1 MAFATSRAEASKG
14 GFRLSMLIYDTRFRA
29 ITLQVVALIL
39 FLLFIGWLTDNVI
52 RNLDAKGKDI
62 NFGFLWVRAGYDIE
76 QTLIPY
82 TNDSSHG
89 RAVIVGLLNTLVV
102 AFFGCILATV
112 IGVIVGVLR
121 LSNNWLIS
129 RLMTIYVEIF
139 RNVPLLLW
147 ILLVFVVISETM
159 PAPAAYK
166 ITPAILENRV
176 ALEGLEAQAG
186 KGFLGRISG
195 LQLLSLPF
203 LLWLLAFIGLIGAA
217 WQYARPR
224 FATGTTALITA
235 IPAVLW
241 ILAAVT
247 VFSPSLMPVTAGMT
261 ASEAGAIGP
270 TEPAASKVFFDSIA
284 ITNRG
289 TNIPA
294 PLLDRPLGSTEIAT
308 VPVNF
313 SVLAVIAVII
323 VSVLANRSVNR
334 RAHQIQQSTGTRPT
348 TWYFSLGI
356 LFLPL
361 IILLVALGLHWEVPG
376 FPVNDQGVSQ
386 GFNLQGGIQVMHSFT
401 ALLIALSLYTSAFIA
416 EIVRAGIQAISRGQS
431 EAAAALGLRPG
442 RTMKLVI
449 LPQALRVIIPPLIS
463 QYLNLT
469 KNTSL
474 GIAVSYLDLR
484 GTLGGITLN
493 QTGRELECM
502 LLMMLIYLTISLII
516 SSGMNAFNSAVK
528 LKER

>member
-29 ITLQVVALIL
+29 ITLQVIALIL

-82 TNDSSHG
+82 TNDSTHG
-89 RAVIVGLLNTLVV
+89 RAVIIGLLNTLVV

-112 IGVIVGVLR
+112 IGVIVGILR

-129 RLMTIYVEIF
+129 RLMTVYVEIF

-147 ILLVFVVISETM
+147 ILLTFVVISETM
-159 PAPAAYK
+159 PAPAAFK
-166 ITPAILENRV
+166 ITPAILESRA
-176 ALEGLEAQAG
+176 ALEGLEARAG
-186 KGFLGRISG
+186 GYGLAARLAG
-195 LQLLSLPF
+195 LQVSSPAF
-203 LLWLLAFIGLIGAA
+203 LLWLLAFIGITGAA
-217 WQYARPR
+217 WQYARSR
-224 FATGTTALITA
+224 FDAGKAALITA
-235 IPAVLW
+235 VPAILW
-241 ILAAVT
+241 IIAALT
-247 VFSPSLMPVTAGMT
+247 VFSPSLSPVLAE
-261 ASEAGAIGP
+261 SEASAIGP
-270 TEPAASKVFFDSIA
+270 TEPAASKFFFDSIA
-284 ITNRG
+284 LTNRG
-289 TNIPA
+289 TNIPS
-294 PLLDRPLGSTEIAT
+294 PLLDRPLGGTEIAS

-313 SVLAVIAVII
+313 SVLAVLAVII
-323 VSVLANRSVNR
+323 VSVLANRSVTR
-334 RAHQIQQSTGTRPT
+334 RANKLQEETGRRPT
-348 TWYFSLGI
+348 TWWISLLI

-361 IILLVALGLHWEVPG
+361 VILLTALGLHWELPG

-386 GFNLQGGIQVMHSFT
+386 GFNFQGGIQVMHSFT